1 MDQQFSTDRLQQL
14 IQHLFDAIACRVDG
28 QINLRQQH
36 EQQLAAEAERSVA
49 EREQRTAEYE
59 SERQQLQSE
68 YDRRCAEAGTLF
80 QAHYSAASEEYDEA
94 LRAINSQYE
103 KDMVAATQEY
113 DETKWMVVSYFDEN
127 AGGSPKQQFEQFE
140 HNVLNTGEHL
150 EVVSR
155 ELDELHE
162 STIATL
168 KKRRMWTDAALPQP
182 RKPTGSSDSLIEQFE
197 TSSERFCELAAQ
209 LKRRKVPLLFA
220 GFVPLILFLL
230 LTVGVTGLA
239 YLVVD
244 PGWLDLKN
252 PPQYEWI
259 GLLSLGGLLFSAMLL
274 GILFVVT
281 RGKIEDLY
289 EQAADSLVA
298 ARTYNSV
305 WRRVTERELEKRRKE
320 FDEWYGKL
328 VNERDSRLA
337 KNQERYDRLKNEY
350 TNRRAQALNS
360 ANERYPA
367 MMTSL
372 TKQRDEA
379 LEVAHGEYPGRL
391 RKLKDRY
398 EWDLKRLDE
407 LRQANLT
414 AINQQFAADWNEM
427 THDWMSAV
435 AQTRQSA
442 EQMTR
447 EAAAVSQAWA
457 DLAFGTWTP
466 PSSIPPG
473 VNLGEFRLSLED
485 IEHGLPDD
493 ERLIPPVTDFPLP
506 AVLPFPNQTSML
518 IRATGSAGR
527 QAAVNVLRVAMLRL
541 LTTLPPGKVR
551 FTIIDPIGLG
561 ENFSAFMHLVDYDEL
576 LVTSRIWT
584 ESTHIEQRLGDL
596 TEHMET
602 VFQTYLRN
610 EFKTIED
617 YNDFAGEVAEP
628 YHFLVIA
635 GFPSNFSE
643 QAARR
648 LISILSSGPRCG
660 VYTLMSVDPQL
671 TMPPNFQLKEA
682 AELATCLTWH
692 DDAFSFD
699 DERINWLPL
708 TMRDVPEPDEFVRIV
723 KRVGDASKDARRVEV
738 SFDRI
743 APRTLWQQDSR
754 KGLDV
759 PLGRAGA
766 TKLQHMRLGKGTSQH
781 VLIAG
786 KTGSGKS
793 TFMHILITNLA
804 LHYSPDEV
812 EFYLIDF
819 KKGVEFKTYASNR
832 LPHAR
837 VIAIESDREF
847 GLSVLERLDEILKER
862 GDLFR
867 NRGVQDIASFRDANP
882 ERMPRIMLLI
892 DEFQE
897 FFTED
902 DRLSQQASLLLDR
915 LVRQGR
921 AFGIHVMLGSQ
932 TLGGAYSL
940 ARSTLGQVAVRI
952 ALQCSES
959 DAHLILSEENTAA
972 RLLTRPGEAIYNDA
986 NGLLEGN
993 HPFQIAWLNDDRRD
1007 CLLEDVRDLTT
1018 QEHIEFTPAIVFE
1031 GNVPASPAN
1040 NRDLVELVMHE
1051 PQPSLVTTAWLGE
1064 AVAIKPHTTVSFRRL
1079 AGANLLIVG
1088 QSSQGARGIMASVFV
1103 AAAAQIEP
1111 VSPDDVVFS
1120 EFVDREAD
1128 SDSTTSTAAA
1138 SSAAVNDAS
1147 SMQNQLDAM
1156 KSFSFANL
1164 KIDDPV
1170 EPEAQQN
1177 VAATK
1182 HTAQIYVL
1190 DGELADAPEVE
1201 FWSDLAGLLPHH
1213 IRVGGPSDSTTF
1225 LNELHSELQ
1234 SRQNGEPQPPVFLFI
1249 DNLGR
1254 FRDLR
1259 RDEDDYSFSS
1269 SKQAAATPAKQ
1280 FVEILKNGPAV
1291 GLHVVAWADT
1301 YNNASRWM
1309 TSQTMRELELRVA
1322 FQMSATDSSHFIDS
1336 PAAGRLGQNRAL
1348 LYLEETGTLEK
1359 FRPYGASYDDW
1370 SALLQSGEASAAASL
1385 VSSLPAPATNLET
1398 ESGDDSEP
1406 ETSTSQTAASD
1417 DAESLPANGN
1427 SRLITEAPTDESDI
1441 GTDMIPDFAVISD
1454 DEHDA
1459 PDGLS
1464 QASLEDEDASHSAAD
1479 NAPDDEDSDI
1489 EEETEPCDDLSSWT
1503 IL

>member
-1 MDQQFSTDRLQQL
+1 VEQQFSTERLRQL
-14 IQHLFDAIACRVDG
+14 IQHLFDGIAQRVDG
-28 QINLRQQH
+28 ELSLREWH
-36 EQQLAAEAERSVA
+36 EQQLAAEADRSA
-49 EREQRTAEYE
+49 TAREARANEYE
-59 SERQQLQSE
+59 GARRELQAE
-68 YDRRCAEAGTLF
+68 YDRKCSEAGTHF

-94 LRAINSQYE
+94 LRAINGQYE
-103 KDMVAATQEY
+103 KDMAAATEKY

-140 HNVLNTGEHL
+140 HNVLNTGEHV
-150 EVVSR
+150 EVVTQ
-155 ELDELHE
+155 ELDELNE
-162 STIATL
+162 ATVEL
-168 KKRRMWTDAALPQP
+168 LRKRRMWTGPELPQP
-182 RKPTGSSDSLIEQFE
+182 QKPTGSSESLIEQFE
-197 TSSERFCELAAQ
+197 SSSERFRGFAAQ
-209 LKRRKVPLLFA
+209 IKHARLPLLFA
-220 GFVPLILFLL
+220 GFVPAVLFLL
-230 LTVGVTGLA
+230 LAVGVTGLGFA
-239 YLVVD
+239 VVD
-244 PGWLDLKN
+244 PNWLDLKD
-252 PPQYEWI
+252 PPQHEWL
-259 GLLSLGGLLFSAMLL
+259 GLLSLAGTLIAAMVT
-274 GILFVVT
+274 GIFFGVM
-281 RGKIEDLY
+281 RGKMESLY
-289 EQAADSLVA
+289 EQAAESLVA
-298 ARTYNSV
+298 ARTAGAV
-305 WRRVTERELEKRRKE
+305 WKRVTERELTKRRAE
-320 FDEWYGKL
+320 FDDWYGKL

-337 KNQERYDRLKNEY
+337 KNQEKFDRLKNEY
-350 TNRRAQALNS
+350 TNRRAQALNQT
-360 ANERYPA
+360 NERYPA
-367 MMTSL
+367 MMSSL
-372 TKQRDEA
+372 TKQRDDA
-379 LEVAHGEYPGRL
+379 LNVAHGEYPGRL
-391 RKLKDRY
+391 DRLKDRL
-398 EWDLKRLDE
+398 EWDLKRQDE
-407 LRQANLT
+407 QRQANLT
-414 AINQQFAADWNEM
+414 AINQQFASDWGL
-427 THDWMSAV
+427 MSRNWTAAV
-435 AQTRQSA
+435 EQTRVAA
-442 EQMTR
+442 EQMGAD
-447 EAAAVSQAWA
+447 AADVSQAWA
-457 DLAFGTWTP
+457 ELAFGTWNP
-466 PSSIPPG
+466 PSTIPPG
-473 VNLGEFRLSLED
+473 VKLGEFRLSLDD
-485 IEHGLPDD
+485 IEYGQPEDA
-493 ERLIPPVTDFPLP
+493 RLQPPVSEFPIP
-506 AVLPFPNQTSML
+506 AMLPFPDQTSLL
-518 IRATGSAGR
+518 IRASGSEGR

-541 LTTLPPGKVR
+541 LTSLPPGKVR

-584 ESTHIEQRLGDL
+584 ESSHIEQRLADL

-660 VYTLMSVDPQL
+660 VYTLLSVDPQL
-671 TMPPNFQLKEA
+671 SMPPNFN
-682 AELATCLTWH
+682 LADAIEETTGLSWH
-692 DDAFSFD
+692 DGSFAFD

-708 TMRDVPEPDEFVRIV
+708 TVSDVPEPDEFVRIV

-738 SFDRI
+738 SFDRV

-793 TFMHILITNLA
+793 TFMHILVTNLA

-819 KKGVEFKTYASNR
+819 KKGVEFKTYAANQ

-867 NRGVQDIASFRDANP
+867 ERGVQDIASFRDANP

-902 DRLSQQASLLLDR
+902 DRLAQLSSLLLDR

-952 ALQCSES
+952 ALQCSDA

-993 HPFQIAWLNDDRRD
+993 HPFQIAWLNEDRRD
-1007 CLLEDVRDLTT
+1007 DLLEDVRHLTEE
-1018 QEHIEFTPAIVFE
+1018 QRVDVPGPIVFE
-1031 GNVPASPAN
+1031 GNVPADPRN
-1040 NRDLVELVMHE
+1040 NPELVRLVSEE
-1051 PQPSLVTTAWLGE
+1051 PRPALVTTAWLGE
-1064 AVAIKPHTTVSFRRL
+1064 AVAIKPHTTVTFRRL

-1088 QSSQGARGIMASVFV
+1088 QSQQGARGIMASVFV
-1103 AAAAQIEP
+1103 SVIAQLEP
-1111 VSPDDVVFS
+1111 ISPDEVVFAEAGADRQPESDGAGAES
-1120 EFVDREAD
+1120 EETGSAEP
-1128 SDSTTSTAAA
+1128 
-1138 SSAAVNDAS
+1138 SSLDG
-1147 SMQNQLDAM
+1147 QLAAM
-1156 KSFSFANL
+1156 KSFSFADLQIEN
-1164 KIDDPV
+1164 PV
-1170 EPEAQQN
+1170 AELPKSVSDARPVAQ
-1177 VAATK
+1177 V
-1182 HTAQIYVL
+1182 YLL
-1190 DGELADAPEVE
+1190 DGEIADAPATE
-1201 FWSDLAGLLPHH
+1201 FWSPLAAVVPHAV
-1213 IRVGGPSDSTTF
+1213 RVGGPQDTTVF
-1225 LNELHSELQ
+1225 IDEVHAELQ
-1234 SRQNGEPQPPVFLFI
+1234 NRQAGEQPPPVFLFI

-1259 RDEDDYSFSS
+1259 RDEDDYSFSA
-1269 SKQAAATPAKQ
+1269 SKQAASTPAKK
-1280 FVEILKNGPAV
+1280 FVEILKDGPAV
-1291 GLHVVAWADT
+1291 GIHVVIWADT

-1309 TSQTMRELELRVA
+1309 TNQTMRELELRVA
-1322 FQMSATDSSHFIDS
+1322 FQMSATDSSNFIDT

-1359 FRPYGASYDDW
+1359 FRPYGAAQEQWLAMLQGTEAKPGGNVLDVNGADTLYQAAADEQTGESVRTDAT
-1370 SALLQSGEASAAASL
+1370 SADSQTSGEELAVENGRGDSDEPIAASAA
-1385 VSSLPAPATNLET
+1385 VPV
-1398 ESGDDSEP
+1398 DDFELMAD
-1406 ETSTSQTAASD
+1406 TTTDKGAAEDHSD
-1417 DAESLPANGN
+1417 DDQEAE
-1427 SRLITEAPTDESDI
+1427 R
-1441 GTDMIPDFAVISD
+1441 
-1454 DEHDA
+1454 
-1459 PDGLS
+1459 
-1464 QASLEDEDASHSAAD
+1464 
-1479 NAPDDEDSDI
+1479 
-1489 EEETEPCDDLSSWT
+1489 CDDLSSWT
-1503 IL
+1503 II